1 MIYGERRLS
10 RYELGQIQ
18 EMHDQINYKCI
29 DRKNLTEQLKII
41 GLPSRISRFDLAQRL
56 REIENNGG
64 RL

>member
-10 RYELGQIQ
+10 RYELGQIH

-56 REIENNGG
+56 KEIENKGG